1 VNAVESDHSFN
12 SIELLVISKIKQSQ
26 NQK

>member
-12 SIELLVISKIKQSQ
+12 SIELLVISKIIQSQ